1 MKATLKDIHII
12 VASLAIVVFGPQAV
26 LECGAQTN
34 EPYIPSPAA
43 VTISPQTNGATMSVA
58 VTVNLPDSCKSVGD
72 WGQPLLLGNT
82 VSVDAQFWSE
92 GMWCLETITTV
103 STQYNLG
110 TLPPGNYNFVFG
122 AWGVTV
128 KTQAFSVPVPEPPR
142 LSIRASQSQVEL
154 CWDTATNEW
163 YQLQCCSVLT
173 TNQWVPLT
181 PWLSG
186 NGDGFCTN
194 DTVLAGQ
201 AQRFYQVACTNAP
214 PAP

>member
-1 MKATLKDIHII
+1 MKTTLKDIHII
-12 VASLAIVVFGPQAV
+12 VVSLVIVVLGPQTV
-26 LECGAQTN
+26 PECGAQTL

-43 VTISPQTNGATMSVA
+43 VTISPQTNGATVSVA
-58 VTVNLPDSCKSVGD
+58 VTVDLPNSCVSVGN
-72 WGQPLLLGNT
+72 WGQPLLLGNI
-82 VSVDAQFWSE
+82 VSVDAQFWTE
-92 GMWCLETITTV
+92 VGMECMDIVTTV

-128 KTQAFSVPVPEPPR
+128 KTQAFSVSVPEPPR
-142 LSIRASQSQVEL
+142 LPIRASQVEL

-181 PWLSG
+181 PWLPG
-186 NGDGFCTN
+186 NGNGFCTN
-194 DTVLAGQ
+194 DAVLAGQ
-201 AQRFYQVACTNAP
+201 AKRFYQVACTNAP